1 MKIIFAGTTSNA
13 AEILAYLFDQ
23 GRHEIVAVL
32 SREDAP
38 VGRKQVMT
46 ASAVSQFAASKQ
58 LPLIKANR
66 IDDAILRRLEAFKA
80 DLGFVV
86 AYGALLNQQT
96 IDMPKHGWINIHF
109 SLLPTWRGAAPV
121 QRALMAGDTETG
133 VTIFQLEIGMDT
145 GPVFSQIATTIEPG
159 ENADDLLNRLTKL
172 SISMLDETLANIEH
186 QTSKPSAQIGK
197 ATIAKKLSRHD
208 AKIDWHKAADSIENL
223 VRGTNPEPMAF
234 TTLGGNTFRILSARS
249 HKQLDVMNQV
259 ATGSVIGFESRVFVK
274 CGTGA
279 LELIQV
285 QPASKNVM
293 KAADWFRGVSN
304 QVIFE

>member
-13 AEILAYLFDQ
+13 AEILAYLFEQ

-96 IDMPKHGWINIHF
+96 LDLPKHGWINIHF

-172 SISMLDETLANIEH
+172 SITMLDETLANIEH
-186 QTSKPSAQIGK
+186 QTAKPSAQIGT
-197 ATIAKKLSRHD
+197 ATIAKKLGRQD
-208 AKIDWHKAADSIENL
+208 AQIDWHKAADSIECL
-223 VRGTNPEPMAF
+223 VRGANPEPMAF
-234 TTLGGNTFRILSARS
+234 TTLSGNSFRVISARS
-249 HKQLDVMNQV
+249 HKQLDVMNELV
-259 ATGSVIGFESRVFVK
+259 VGSVIGFENRVFVK

-304 QVIFE
+304 QVTFE